1 MSPLRTMYHI
11 KKLIDGD
18 TSLKEK
24 TKIVKWHF
32 PDWEEEDVVD
42 EDFFENL
49 TDGMML
55 DMIYDMATNSL
66 KQEEAI

>member
-1 MSPLRTMYHI
+1 MSPYRTMHHI

-18 TSLKEK
+18 TGHEEK

-32 PDWEEEDVVD
+32 PDWEVD

-49 TDGMML
+49 TDGEML

-66 KQEEAI
+66 KQEEAV